1 MSLTSLQDTELI
13 NLVANGDPAAFRALS
28 ERHINPLLA
37 LSARLL
43 GDRSEA
49 EDMVQECFL
58 RVWHHA
64 DRWKPTAAVGTW
76 MHRITYNLCIDRIRA
91 RKPTVPIEP
100 FDPPSLD
107 KPADQRIQDQD
118 IARRVDLALAALP
131 DRQRSAIVL
140 VHYQELPARDAAN
153 IMEISV
159 EALESLLSRGRRGLR
174 VALLEEATDLIG
186 ANA

>member
-1 MSLTSLQDTELI
+1 MSLTSLQDAELI
-13 NLVANGDPAAFRALS
+13 SRVADGDPVAFQALS

-58 RVWHHA
+58 RVWRHA
-64 DRWKPTAAVGTW
+64 GRWKPTAAVGTW

-100 FDPPSLD
+100 LDPPSQD

-118 IARRVDLALAALP
+118 IARRVGIALATLP

-153 IMEISV
+153 TMEISV

-174 VALLEEATDLIG
+174 AALLEEATDLIG
-186 ANA
+186 VNA